1 MRELSKAGS
10 TDKCDV
16 LITLYENED
25 GIEIQLN
32 SPSAFQFGRSIKDE
46 IIATLNNLGVE
57 NMKVKV
63 EDNGALDF
71 TIKSRVETAY
81 FRYTQENIDWRK
93 L

>member
-1 MRELSKAGS
+1 MKELSKAGS
-10 TDKCDV
+10 IDKSDV
-16 LITLYENED
+16 LITLYENEK
-25 GIEIQLN
+25 GIEIELN
-32 SPSAFQFGRSIKDE
+32 SPSAFQFGRTIKE
-46 IIATLNNLGVE
+46 GIKTTLNNLGVE

-81 FRYTQENIDWRK
+81 FRYTQEKIDWRK